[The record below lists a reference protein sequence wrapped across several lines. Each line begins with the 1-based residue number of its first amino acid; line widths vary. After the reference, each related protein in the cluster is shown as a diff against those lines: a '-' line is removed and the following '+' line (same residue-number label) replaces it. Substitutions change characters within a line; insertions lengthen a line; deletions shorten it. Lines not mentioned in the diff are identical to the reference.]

1 MAKARNTSTAL
12 KDAAQA
18 AACAMGIEARA
29 YFGSRPWAEVEP
41 ALSRCWSRNYAR
53 LKVDWLNVAEHA
65 YTAWSYQ
72 QPKLVLAPEPPFRE
86 VAS

>member
-1 MAKARNTSTAL
+1 MKSARKDKSAL
-12 KDAAQA
+12 IAAAQA

-53 LKVDWLNVAEHA
+53 LKIDWLNVAEHA

-72 QPKLVLAPEPPFRE
+72 QPCLVLAPEPPFRE